1 MAEKYNLIQSIKTA
15 VSRVVVGRERT
26 IDLMTAAF
34 LLRSTVPFNGLFFN
48 RNSNC
53 VGDYE

>member
-34 LLRSTVPFNGLFFN
+34 LFSR
-48 RNSNC
+48 
-53 VGDYE
+53 